1 MDRILEAAKAVVSAR
16 LSAKALC
23 PLPAPVR
30 PQDVAEGYRVQNAV
44 HEMLAEPEG
53 GLVIGYKIGA
63 TGAVM
68 QQYLKIAH
76 PCAGGLFS
84 GRIHQGR
91 ANLTHGGYF
100 RPGIEGE
107 IAVRLGRDLSP
118 ADAPFTADKGA
129 DAVESHMPPIE
140 GGDECYADWPHTEAP
155 TLIADDFFAAGC
167 VLGAPTPRGA
177 LLDLAQLT
185 GQTFINGVEAARGV
199 GADVMGHPHNAL
211 AWLASN
217 LAGRGKALRAG
228 EIVLTGSLVQ
238 TQWPAPQDEVFV
250 SIAGLGTVSLTFSRA
265 APSTARLRRGKLKG
279 RL

>member
-16 LSAKALC
+16 LSVEALG
-23 PLPAPVR
+23 PLPEPVR
-30 PQDVAEGYRVQNAV
+30 PQDVAEGYQVQNAV
-44 HEMLAEPEG
+44 HEMLAETEWG
-53 GLVIGYKIGA
+53 RVVGYKIGC
-63 TGAVM
+63 TTSVM

-91 ANLTHGGYF
+91 APLNHSGYV
-100 RPGIEGE
+100 RPGIECE

-118 ADAPFTADKGA
+118 ADAPFTADKVA
-129 DAVESHMPPIE
+129 EAVESYLPAIE
-140 GGDECYADWPHTEAP
+140 VVDERYADWPHTEAP

-167 VLGAPTPRGA
+167 VSGAPTPRQA
-177 LLDLAQLT
+177 LPDLAQLT

-238 TQWPAPQDEVFV
+238 TQWPAPQDEVVV
-250 SIAGLGTVSLTFSRA
+250 SISGLGTVGLTFSSA
-265 APSTARLRRGKLKG
+265 APNA
-279 RL
+279 